1 MATKQGMCTN
11 CGSLVIFDDRDEN
24 CECVFCHCVFP
35 AADAVALLENPEGH
49 EFKNEKFE
57 AQEGGKHYYA
67 TPMQPDVVSKAV
79 QREKVSKAKSE
90 DLKLKPS
97 EFELS
102 PNDVKAPGK
111 LVAIFGVSAVVIV
124 GIILAIAWPMYNTR
138 TALTAAMVEKLDTV
152 FADDASVDLGLNDQ
166 GFAYSYNI
174 SGKTCQNM
182 KVQTSDEIDEAAAQ
196 KIFDRYCDL
205 RASEGGYS
213 ADSSKEVRVE
223 IYTPTTIYVVTAD
236 GVVVNGDSN

>member
-1 MATKQGMCTN
+1 MATTQGMCTN

-35 AADAVALLENPEGH
+35 AADAVALLENPDGH
-49 EFKNEKFE
+49 EFKNEKYE

-67 TPMQPDVVSKAV
+67 TPMQPDIVSKAV
-79 QREKVSKAKSE
+79 QRDKVSKAKSE

-111 LVAIFGVSAVVIV
+111 LVAVIIGAAVVIIGV
-124 GIILAIAWPMYNTR
+124 ILAISVPMYFSR
-138 TALTAAMVEKLDTV
+138 TALKEAMVGKLDTV
-152 FADDASVDLGLNDQ
+152 FAGEAVVDTNLNES
-166 GFAYSYNI
+166 GYAYGYNI
-174 SGKTCQNM
+174 SGRTCQNM

-196 KIFDRYCDL
+196 KIFDNYCGL
-205 RASEGGYS
+205 REAEGGF
-213 ADSSKEVRVE
+213 DSSSAKDVTVE
-223 IYTPTTIYVVTAD
+223 IYTPTTIYTVTAD
-236 GVVVNGDSN
+236 GVVKNGDSN

>member
-1 MATKQGMCTN
+1 MCTN

-35 AADAVALLENPEGH
+35 AAEAIELLANPDGH
-49 EFKNEKFE
+49 EFKNEKYE

-67 TPMQPDVVSKAV
+67 TPMQPDIVSKAV
-79 QREKVSKAKSE
+79 KREQASKAKSE

-111 LVAIFGVSAVVIV
+111 LVAVIIGAAVVIV
-124 GIILAIAWPMYNTR
+124 GIIVAIALPMYLTR
-138 TALTAAMVEKLDTV
+138 TKLTDAMVSKLDTV
-152 FADDASVDLGLNDQ
+152 FADEAKVDMDLNDD
-166 GFAYSYNI
+166 GYAYGYNI
-174 SGKTCQNM
+174 SGRTCQNL

-196 KIFDRYCDL
+196 KIFDNYCDL
-205 RASEGGYS
+205 RAAEGGFDP
-213 ADSSKEVRVE
+213 ASSKDVTVE
-223 IYTPTTIYVVTAD
+223 IYTPTTIYTVTAD
-236 GVVVNGDSN
+236 GVVNNSDDSN